1 MLALLLRHP
10 VRLILGAAVLL
21 FVLYEISVGFFAYT
35 GDAYVISDIVIMSS
49 EIEGPVSKLAV
60 QDNAEVKAGD
70 LLFAIEP
77 TPYQLAV
84 DNADASLAQAKAN
97 VELATDEVTSANATL
112 QSAQA
117 VETNANTTMGRV
129 RSLSKE
135 GFSSDANLDLA
146 TRDLATASA
155 NVLVAQSGLQVAS
168 RRVAVGSANVAA
180 ATAMLA
186 KAKYELSKTTVTAP
200 EAGRVAPFTTR
211 QGDYLRAGTQVMAI
225 VTDARRRV
233 VANVAE
239 RHLSHIKLGQKVLVT
254 LGAQPWVIHKG
265 QVSGIAAGVA
275 RSPESPGIV
284 PYVEPTTDW
293 VRLPRRFPVEITL
306 DAWPQGT
313 PHFVGSDARVL
324 IWF

>member
-21 FVLYEISVGFFAYT
+21 FALYEISVGFFAYT
-35 GDAYVISDIVIMSS
+35 GDAYVTSDIVIISS

-60 QDNAEVKAGD
+60 QDNAVVKAGD

-84 DNADASLAQAKAN
+84 DDADASLAQAKAN
-97 VELATDEVTSANATL
+97 VELARDEVASANATL

-180 ATAMLA
+180 ATATLA

-200 EAGRVAPFTTR
+200 EAGRVAPSP
-211 QGDYLRAGTQVMAI
+211 QGRAIICAP
-225 VTDARRRV
+225 ARRSWPSSPMPAAAWSPISPSATSRM
-233 VANVAE
+233 
-239 RHLSHIKLGQKVLVT
+239 SS
-254 LGAQPWVIHKG
+254 
-265 QVSGIAAGVA
+265 SG
-275 RSPESPGIV
+275 
-284 PYVEPTTDW
+284 
-293 VRLPRRFPVEITL
+293 RRC
-306 DAWPQGT
+306 G
-313 PHFVGSDARVL
+313 
-324 IWF
+324 